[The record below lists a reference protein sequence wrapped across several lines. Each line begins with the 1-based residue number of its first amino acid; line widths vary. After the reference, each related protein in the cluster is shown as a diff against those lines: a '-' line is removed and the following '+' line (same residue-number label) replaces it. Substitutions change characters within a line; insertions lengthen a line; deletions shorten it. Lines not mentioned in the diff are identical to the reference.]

1 MPDTT
6 QSIRQAVV
14 VGAGVIGIN
23 VALALRQRG
32 FAVTVVDERG
42 PGLGT
47 SFGNAGC
54 IATAEITPISM
65 PGLIWQVPRML
76 MDPLGPL
83 AIRWSYLP
91 KLAPWLWRF
100 WRAGTPARVRE
111 ITAALGSL
119 VGRAWTDWDA
129 VIAAAGIGDL
139 VVRQGALFV
148 YATEQGFRAGDEE
161 WDLRRSRGVKPE
173 AIDAAA
179 IRELEP
185 ALSPRFQRGYFI
197 RDWGHVLD
205 PHRVVA
211 RMADHLRATGGEIRV
226 ARAQDIL
233 FADGRPSALVLESGE
248 RLSFDALA
256 VCGGA
261 WSRNLCRRVAGDVP
275 LDTER
280 GYNTTLPNPGVK
292 LTRPVCPAESS
303 FLMTPMNEGLRIGG
317 AVELAGLEAPAN
329 FARAK
334 ALLELGRQALPAL
347 DTTGGREWMGFRPS
361 MPDSMPVISLA
372 PRHGNVALAFG
383 HGHLGLTEG
392 ATTGRLVAEMLSG
405 VPTAI
410 DVRPFRV
417 DRF

>member
-1 MPDTT
+1 MPDAK
-6 QSIRQAVV
+6 QSARQAVV
-14 VGAGVIGIN
+14 VGAGIIGIN

-65 PGLIWQVPRML
+65 PGLIWHVPRML

-91 KLAPWLWRF
+91 QLMLWLWRF
-100 WRAGTPARVRE
+100 WRAGMPARVRS
-111 ITAALGSL
+111 ITASLGSL

-129 VIAAAGIGDL
+129 VITAAGIEDL
-139 VVRQGALFV
+139 IVRRGALFV
-148 YATEQGFRAGDEE
+148 YATDEGFRAGDEE
-161 WDLRRSRGVKPE
+161 WSLRRSHGVRAE
-173 AIDAAA
+173 EIHAAA
-179 IRELEP
+179 IHELEP
-185 ALSPRFQRGYFI
+185 ALSPRFRRGYFI
-197 RDWGHVLD
+197 PDWGHVLD

-211 RMADHLRATGGEIRV
+211 RLADHLRALGGEIRI
-226 ARAQDIL
+226 ARARDIS
-233 FADGRPSALVLESGE
+233 FAGGRPSALVLEGGD
-248 RLSFDALA
+248 RLAFDALA

-261 WSRNLCRRVAGDVP
+261 WSRELCRRVAGDVP

-280 GYNTTLPNPGVK
+280 GYNTTLPNPGIT
-292 LTRPVCPAESS
+292 LTRPVCPAEGN
-303 FLMTPMNEGLRIGG
+303 FLMTPMNEGLCIGG
-317 AVELAGLEAPAN
+317 AVELAGLEASAN

-334 ALLELGRQALPAL
+334 ALLELGRQALPSL
-347 DTTGGREWMGFRPS
+347 NTEGGREWMGFRPS
-361 MPDSMPVISLA
+361 MPDSMPVISLS
-372 PRHGNVALAFG
+372 PRHDNVALAFG

-410 DVRPFRV
+410 DARPFRV